1 MSKHFKDVE
10 RLAGDLAQ
18 MVGMSAGNS
27 FFEAEYTIERTF
39 ECVKSEKLL
48 ELFIRL
54 RDALENMEVKETK
67 ENPDQLTLF

>member
-18 MVGMSAGNS
+18 MVGMPFGES
-27 FFEAEYTIERTF
+27 FFRAEYTIERTF

-48 ELFIRL
+48 ELFVRL
-54 RDALENMEVKETK
+54 RDALEGMEIKEKK